1 MIGTVLQQMTVNS
14 GRIQETDMYIIA
26 EEANEQTR
34 MYSHFVAT
42 RMTTG
47 EWPPFFYSS
56 GKWTC
61 SIVIYSSASRYM
73 YERIHCQHH
82 WQTTRLSGIDAAQTQ
97 YALPRKM
104 WNSGLNGWPA
114 SLSRSVQS
122 FISSVSRIIHDD
134 VDDKTLNIARVY
146 VQSFA

>member
-1 MIGTVLQQMTVNS
+1 MMVNS
-14 GRIQETDMYIIA
+14 GRIQETDMYRHMYIIE

-73 YERIHCQHH
+73 YERIHCHSITGKQPGYLALMQRRHNTRCRERCGIPVSTADQH
-82 WQTTRLSGIDAAQTQ
+82 
-97 YALPRKM
+97 P
-104 WNSGLNGWPA
+104 
-114 SLSRSVQS
+114 SREQS
-122 FISSVSRIIHDD
+122 NPLYRQF
-134 VDDKTLNIARVY
+134 LE
-146 VQSFA
+146 